1 MADPRY
7 QPDVN
12 GLAAALQREHGLK
25 ALDVALATTRQHMQD
40 AAWKHCTMWLQVVNR
55 LNTAHGAPAAP

>member
-7 QPDVN
+7 QPDVS
-12 GLAAALQREHGLK
+12 GLADALRREHGLQ
-25 ALDVALATTRQHMQD
+25 AIDVALENARQHMQD

-55 LNTAHGAPAAP
+55 LNTAQGAHAS

>member
-7 QPDVN
+7 QPDVS
-12 GLAAALQREHGLK
+12 GLAAELERQHGRE
-25 ALDVALATTRQHMQD
+25 AVDVALEKARSHMQA

-55 LNTAHGAPAAP
+55 LNATPVTRVN

>member
-7 QPDVN
+7 QPDVSE
-12 GLAAALQREHGLK
+12 LAEELRRKHGSDALE
-25 ALDVALATTRQHMQD
+25 VAFATARRHMQA

-55 LNTAHGAPAAP
+55 LNATHAS

>member
-12 GLAAALQREHGLK
+12 GLAAELRREHGLK
-25 ALDVALATTRQHMQD
+25 ALDVALDTAREHMRT
-40 AAWKHCTMWLQVVNR
+40 ASWKHCTMWLQVVNQ
-55 LNTAHGAPAAP
+55 LTNVQSAHAN